1 MVIMKKNDRTGE
13 RFETKEGYV
22 IEIVEYTNCSDL
34 WVEFQDEHKARVHT
48 AYKHCRNGGVKNPYH
63 P

>member
-1 MVIMKKNDRTGE
+1 MKKNDRTGE

-22 IEIVEYTNCSDL
+22 IEIVEYNNNKNV
-34 WVEFQDEHKARVHT
+34 WIEFQDEHKARVHT
-48 AYKHCRNGGVKNPYH
+48 VYQACKDGGVKNPYH